1 MTAAE
6 QLANG
11 PVQLCA
17 FRIGDE
23 EYVIDIMRVEEILA
37 VPQITRVRRA
47 PKFVEGVVNLRGA
60 IIPVV
65 DVRRQLLGELPVPQH
80 RERLILCKLGNFKV
94 ALRVDA
100 VNAILKV
107 STDSLQAAPL
117 SSKKGARA
125 HVLGVCTLGK
135 RLLLMLD
142 VKALLVDRAS
152 DT

>member
-1 MTAAE
+1 MTAASE
-6 QLANG
+6 VRDE

-37 VPQITRVRRA
+37 VPVITKVRRA
-47 PKFVEGVVNLRGA
+47 PSFVEGVVNLRGA

-65 DVRRQLLGELPVPQH
+65 DVRRQLLGEIPKAQH
-80 RERLILCKLGNFKV
+80 SERLVLCKLGTSRV

-100 VNAILKV
+100 VNSILKV
-107 STDSLQAAPL
+107 PIEALRAAPMAARQ
-117 SSKKGARA
+117 GARA
-125 HVLGVCTLGK
+125 HILGVCTVGT

-142 VKALLVDRAS
+142 VKALLVERGAE
-152 DT
+152 T